1 MTIKQLSVFEIVDL
15 ENALGKIVFDFPEEE
30 DVQRKKKQEEERN
43 MDMKQDTL
51 HLNMCI
57 QKGSAES

>member
-1 MTIKQLSVFEIVDL
+1 MSVFEIVDL
-15 ENALGKIVFDFPEEE
+15 ENALGKIVFDFTEEE
-30 DVQRKKKQEEERN
+30 DVHGNKKKRRKKKKERN